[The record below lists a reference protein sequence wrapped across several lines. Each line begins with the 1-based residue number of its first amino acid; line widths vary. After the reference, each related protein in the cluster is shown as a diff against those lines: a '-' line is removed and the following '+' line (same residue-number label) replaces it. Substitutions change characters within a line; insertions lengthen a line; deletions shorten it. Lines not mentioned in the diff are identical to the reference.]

1 MQSHIRILHLED
13 NPKDSELIQARLES
27 EGVPCEVVRV
37 ETQADFRDKLEA
49 GGFDLVLSD
58 YLLLGFDGM
67 SALATLKQK
76 FPQVPFIL
84 VTGTLGEEQAVES
97 LKAGVSDFVLKGNL
111 TRLAPSVR
119 RALKEAE
126 EQAQRRQA
134 EEALR
139 ESEERYRALIEQ
151 SPDGIFLTDP
161 ETRCLVEAN
170 TAFQRLLGYS
180 PEQIPTLSVY
190 DLAVAPRE
198 EIDYRFNELLSRKE
212 PTFLERQYRRK
223 DGSLVEVWI
232 NSSVIYYGGKR
243 ATCTIVRDLTEK
255 KALEAQLLRAQRM
268 EAIGLLA
275 GGIAHDLNNI
285 LSPILMNTELLQG
298 MISGA
303 NYQKLL
309 SSIATCAQRGAGIVR
324 QILAFSRAREGEEI
338 LLSPPSTC

>member
-1 MQSHIRILHLED
+1 
-13 NPKDSELIQARLES
+13 
-27 EGVPCEVVRV
+27 
-37 ETQADFRDKLEA
+37 
-49 GGFDLVLSD
+49 
-58 YLLLGFDGM
+58 
-67 SALATLKQK
+67 
-76 FPQVPFIL
+76 
-84 VTGTLGEEQAVES
+84 
-97 LKAGVSDFVLKGNL
+97 
-111 TRLAPSVR
+111 
-119 RALKEAE
+119 
-126 EQAQRRQA
+126 
-134 EEALR
+134 
-139 ESEERYRALIEQ
+139 
-151 SPDGIFLTDP
+151 
-161 ETRCLVEAN
+161 
-170 TAFQRLLGYS
+170 
-180 PEQIPTLSVY
+180 
-190 DLAVAPRE
+190 LAVAPRE